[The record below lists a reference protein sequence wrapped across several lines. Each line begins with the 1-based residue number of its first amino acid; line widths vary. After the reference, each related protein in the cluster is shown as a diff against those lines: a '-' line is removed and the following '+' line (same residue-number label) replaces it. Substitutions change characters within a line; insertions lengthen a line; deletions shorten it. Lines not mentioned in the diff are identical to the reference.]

1 MMMMIVMMIMMI
13 MIMMMMT
20 LAMMFVMTISK
31 NYDYFDELCCC
42 FIKMM
47 TMMIT
52 INVRTMIL
60 WRWQWCVLFSGI
72 ESIEHITMNPS
83 VEQWVAIHLVIFIFL
98 KQLYVLYISF
108 DYPKGTR
115 SIMGTTSTF
124 LIGTIQI
131 TTMLAISWSSLMSV
145 TIITTII
152 IIILF

>member
-1 MMMMIVMMIMMI
+1 MMMVIMTMIMMI
-13 MIMMMMT
+13 MIIMMMT

-31 NYDYFDELCCC
+31 NDDYFDELCCC

-83 VEQWVAIHLVIFIFL
+83 VEQWVAIYLSIYIFL
-98 KQLYVLYISF
+98 KQLYVWNRYYL
-108 DYPKGTR
+108 
-115 SIMGTTSTF
+115 
-124 LIGTIQI
+124 
-131 TTMLAISWSSLMSV
+131 
-145 TIITTII
+145 
-152 IIILF
+152 IILKVRGVLWGLHRPFWLGRYRLRPCWQYHGVLWCQ